1 VHNKELVTLDDHCN
15 TGVSAAENKEII
27 ELSSSWKHIKAGGP
41 SLGNQ
46 EDTKLNSTWDHVES
60 GGLISENREE
70 INLKSSG
77 DQVNAGGRITKV
89 GSHANLISMRS
100 HVRTGGPI
108 TRTILLNQSP
118 KFCLNPITISS
129 NNFTSPLQH
138 GELVKNLKAWLN
150 NTKDIFSREDVST
163 KSTAGCHRY

>member
-1 VHNKELVTLDDHCN
+1 VHNKELVTLDDHHN
-15 TGVSAAENKEII
+15 TGVCTAENEEII
-27 ELSSSWKHIKAGGP
+27 KINSPQNHVKPGGP
-41 SLGNQ
+41 ISDNR
-46 EDTKLNSTWDHVES
+46 DDINLNSSEDH
-60 GGLISENREE
+60 
-70 INLKSSG
+70 
-77 DQVNAGGRITKV
+77 VNAGGRITKV
-89 GSHANLISMRS
+89 GLHANLISMRS

-163 KSTAGCHRY
+163 KSTAGHHRY